1 MCSDFEETEHGSEL
15 PIQAEG
21 DLDDKSPSD
30 YGTSDALCI
39 EAWQQWSRQITACGS
54 NADLDMVPSQTVGI
68 PNSRTAG
75 SVNGG
80 NALSLEHLNQWG
92 RWIKSIKPSAEV
104 PTITEASLQP
114 NQFTPHDH
122 PERLKT
128 LAVIPDNIPAMVQK
142 VWENLL
148 THNRTTNAKLAKL
161 YQNTQNS

>member
-92 RWIKSIKPSAEV
+92 RWIKSIKATCIFQKLTSQTSA
-104 PTITEASLQP
+104 
-114 NQFTPHDH
+114 N
-122 PERLKT
+122 
-128 LAVIPDNIPAMVQK
+128 VQK
-142 VWENLL
+142 F
-148 THNRTTNAKLAKL
+148 
-161 YQNTQNS
+161 